1 MKNTAKNKLFKP
13 ALDPKDLKFAII
25 AADAALWTVADG
37 QLLIRLV
44 SVNVPPYFNN
54 KAGLP
59 GGLILPT
66 EVNAEQSVKRLLR
79 DKAGVID
86 SKVYLEQLYTFSDIN
101 RDPRGRVVAL
111 AYTGIVPWDRLSTR
125 ERENSADSWWQ
136 NVKKLPSMAYDHK
149 EIIATALDRLK
160 TKAAYT
166 TIVAQFMP
174 KEFTLTELEQ
184 AYELILD
191 KDIDKRNFRKKIL
204 SLGILKDTG
213 KERRGGKFRPAKLYA
228 FRSLN
233 VEVIEVL

>member
-1 MKNTAKNKLFKP
+1 MKNQSRKTQKSTVA
-13 ALDPKDLKFAII
+13 PKDLKFAII
-25 AADAALWTVADG
+25 AADVALWTVADG

-44 SVNVPPYFNN
+44 PVNIPPYFVN
-54 KAGLP
+54 KSGLP

-66 EVNAEQSVKRLLR
+66 EMNAEQSVKRLLR
-79 DKAGVID
+79 DKAGVSD
-86 SKVYLEQLYTFSDIN
+86 SKVYLEQLYTFSDIK

-111 AYTGIVPWDRLSTR
+111 AYTGIVPWDRLNTT
-125 ERENSADSWWQ
+125 ERENNAQCWWQ
-136 NVKKLPSMAYDHK
+136 NIKRLPAMAYDHK
-149 EIIATALDRLK
+149 DIVATALDRLQ
-160 TKAAYT
+160 TKAKYT

-184 AYELILD
+184 TYELILD
-191 KDIDKRNFRKKIL
+191 KSIDKRNFRKKIL

-213 KERRGGKFRPAKLYA
+213 NERRGGKFRPAKLYS